1 MNLTL
6 FPSQIKGTLSAPAS
20 KSVLIRAIA
29 AVCLAEG
36 ETVITGYSPSD
47 DVSAAIRCA
56 QSLGAVVE
64 EKESTLHIQGKP
76 FPWPSATIHCGES
89 GLCARLFSCI
99 AALGNEEMTI
109 DASGTLLKR
118 PMKEIS
124 DVLAQAGVSVSDNN
138 GFLPFKITGPLQ
150 ASSLKTHGSGSSQH
164 LSGLLMTLP
173 LLNGNSK
180 IVVENLKSKPYI
192 DLTLDVMKAFGV
204 TAVHE
209 NYSRFSVEGNQK
221 YIATKFNAEG
231 DWSAAAF
238 LLVAGA
244 IAGEVT
250 VKNISLR
257 SFQADKKI
265 LEALQRAGATVKT
278 EEDEISVYKTAL
290 KSFSFDAT
298 DSPDLFPPLLALA
311 ACCEGVSEIK
321 GVDRLFNK
329 ESNRAES
336 LSEILL
342 KMGVSV
348 EQKENSFFVT
358 GSNLRGNISVSS
370 HHDHRVAMMAALLSL
385 RADGPVLIEEAECVE
400 KSWPAFWD
408 DLIGI
413 LVG

>member
-6 FPSQIKGTLSAPAS
+6 FPSQIKGTLNAPAS

-29 AVCLAEG
+29 AACLSEG
-36 ETVITGYSPSD
+36 ETHITGYSPSD
-47 DVSAAIRCA
+47 DVSAAIRCG
-56 QSLGAVVE
+56 QSLCAIVE
-64 EKESTLHIQGKP
+64 EKDNALFIQVKP
-76 FPWPSATIHCGES
+76 FPWPSATLHCGES

-99 AALGNEEMTI
+99 AALGNAEMTI
-109 DASGTLLKR
+109 AASGTLLKR
-118 PMKEIS
+118 PIKEIS
-124 DVLAQAGVSVSDNN
+124 GVLTQAGVSVNDNN
-138 GFLPFKITGPLQ
+138 GFLPLKITGPLQ
-150 ASSLKTHGSGSSQH
+150 ASSLKTDGSGSSQH

-173 LLNGNSK
+173 LLNRNSE

-192 DLTLDVMKAFGV
+192 DLTLDVMKEFGV
-204 TAVHE
+204 NVTHE
-209 NYSRFSVEGNQK
+209 NYSHFNIEGNQK
-221 YIATKFNAEG
+221 YTAAKFHAEG
-231 DWSAAAF
+231 DWSATAF

-265 LEALQRAGATVKT
+265 VEALQMAGAAVKAN
-278 EEDEISVYKTAL
+278 DDKISVSKTAL

-298 DSPDLFPPLLALA
+298 DCPDLFPPLLALA

-329 ESNRAES
+329 ESNRAVS
-336 LSEILL
+336 LSEVLL
-342 KMGVSV
+342 KLGVPI

-358 GSNLRGNISVSS
+358 GSVLKGNTSISS
-370 HHDHRVAMMAALLSL
+370 HHDHRVAMMAAVLSL
-385 RADGPVLIEEAECVE
+385 RTDGPVLIENAECVE

-408 DLIGI
+408 DLIG
-413 LVG
+413 LQAE